1 MELCDQ
7 FESVH
12 KVVYSKKNYRAC
24 RHSGQARQGGEFS
37 RTPVNCN
44 NNNSGL
50 FYDYVSHQVCS
61 NNHCHQTSLSE
72 SRNDIGLRPAQ
83 GSEDG

>member
-7 FESVH
+7 FESAH

-24 RHSGQARQGGEFS
+24 RQSGQARQGGEFS

-50 FYDYVSHQVCS
+50 FYDYVSASGALKQTLPS
-61 NNHCHQTSLSE
+61 NVII
-72 SRNDIGLRPAQ
+72 RIAQ
-83 GSEDG
+83 RYRAAPCARK